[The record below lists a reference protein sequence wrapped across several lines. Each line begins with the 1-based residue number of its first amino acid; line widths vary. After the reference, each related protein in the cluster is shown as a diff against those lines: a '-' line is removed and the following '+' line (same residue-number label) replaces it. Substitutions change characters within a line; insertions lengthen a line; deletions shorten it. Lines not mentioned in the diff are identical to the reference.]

1 VSSKLNLRMLKTSDV
16 PSSVLEKRWPKAR
29 RHDPELENYVKA
41 IIEEVRRRGD
51 AALADFTAKLDGV
64 SLQPSRLRV
73 SPEDVDNAYRKV
85 GEEQIAAIKYA
96 KDRVAK
102 FQKNLLKRS
111 DFEYRFEGVKI
122 RSCAAPLRRV
132 GCYVPGGRAAYP
144 SSLVMT
150 IVPAKVAGVQQVVVC
165 SPPREEGEINPLILV
180 AADVCGVDEI
190 YRVGGVQA
198 IAALAYGTETIQP
211 ADKLFGPGNKYV
223 LAAKMLVSHD
233 VPIDIPAGPSEIV
246 ILADRSAQVRA
257 VALDMISQAE
267 HMDGVSVLITPSRR
281 LGQAVASELE
291 RMASSLPNREIVVPN
306 LSENGLVL
314 LAKDLEEAIG
324 FVNDFAPEHV
334 EVMVRDAW
342 RVAERITSAGLV
354 LVGRHSPVSASDY
367 CLGTVHILPT
377 KGFSQVYS
385 GLSVLD
391 FIKRYNI
398 VECSKE
404 GLEKAG
410 THIRVLAESEGLI
423 NHCLAV
429 KGRLEDA

>member
-1 VSSKLNLRMLKTSDV
+1 MSSKLNLRMLKTSDV
-16 PSSVLEKRWPKAR
+16 PASVLEKRWPKAR

-102 FQKNLLKRS
+102 FQKKLLKRS

>member
-16 PSSVLEKRWPKAR
+16 PASVLEKRWPKAR

-102 FQKNLLKRS
+102 FQKKLLKRS

>member
-1 VSSKLNLRMLKTSDV
+1 MSSKLNLRMLKTSDV
-16 PSSVLEKRWPKAR
+16 PASVLEKRWPKAR

>member
-16 PSSVLEKRWPKAR
+16 PASVLEKRWPKAR

>member
-1 VSSKLNLRMLKTSDV
+1 MSSKLNLRMLKTSDV